1 VRLLSGTVMPA
12 VLFCDAQL
20 MVEALSNLVDNAI
33 KFSPAGGDV
42 VVSVICGE
50 AEREG
55 DVVIE
60 VRDDGPGIPPEQ
72 VEAVVRRFDRGAASP
87 AVPGSGLGLS
97 VVAAIAHLHQYTL
110 ELAASRP
117 VAGEWGRGPV
127 WRAGRATSCAG
138 LRWQGV

>member
-1 VRLLSGTVMPA
+1 MW
-12 VLFCDAQL
+12 
-20 MVEALSNLVDNAI
+20 
-33 KFSPAGGDV
+33 
-42 VVSVICGE
+42 VSVICGE

-127 WRAGRATSCAG
+127 WPGRAASCAG
-138 LRWQGV
+138 LRWQGLMAPVDREPARRIHGKARPCEIHFIGAVRHGRS